1 VTERVSERQDR
12 ERAEDMEQRGLT
24 QPLEVRSPHG
34 DSAAPAVEGVPEA
47 RRRPRKAIF
56 SLEDVMVSYNKKPA
70 VRNVSFDIGKNEI
83 TALIGPSGCGKSTLI
98 RCFNRMNDLIP
109 GALVEG
115 KVLYHGQDLYASEV
129 DAVEVRKRIGMVF
142 QKPNPFP
149 KSIYDNIA
157 FGPRVLGMKGDMDQ
171 LVEQALTRAALW
183 DEVKDRMKTNA
194 FGMSGGQQQRLCIA
208 RCLAVQ
214 PDVILMDE
222 PCSALDPISTG
233 KIEDL
238 MLELKDNYSIVIV
251 THNMQQAARVSDK
264 TAFFTVELSED
275 EHRTGRVVEFDD
287 TDKIFTNP
295 SDPRTEAYV
304 TGKVG

>member
-1 VTERVSERQDR
+1 VTESREIRVDVPNRGPAIEGAKPEPKRVR
-12 ERAEDMEQRGLT
+12 E
-24 QPLEVRSPHG
+24 P
-34 DSAAPAVEGVPEA
+34 
-47 RRRPRKAIF
+47 IF
-56 SLEDVMVSYNKKPA
+56 QLEDVTVSYADNPA
-70 VRNVSFDIGKNEI
+70 VRDVTFDIARNEI

-98 RCFNRMNDLIP
+98 RCLNRMNDLIP
-109 GALVEG
+109 TARVDG
-115 KVLYHGQDLYASEV
+115 KVIYHGQDLYGPEV

-157 FGPRVLGMKGDMDQ
+157 FGPRVLGMKGDMDEI
-171 LVEQALTRAALW
+171 VERALRHAAVW
-183 DEVKDRMKTNA
+183 DEVKDRLKTNA

-208 RCLAVQ
+208 RCLAVA

-238 MLELKDNYSIVIV
+238 MMDLKQEYSIVIV

-264 TAFFTVELSED
+264 TAFFTVELD
-275 EHRTGRVVEFDD
+275 ESGKHRSGRVVEFDD
-287 TDKIFTNP
+287 TEKIFTNP
-295 SDPRTEAYV
+295 ADSRTEAYV